1 MYSDELI
8 VREVDRKIRK
18 ETKENMDVYRMSLGD
33 AFEKACRK
41 YAEKGTELYKAWYYN
56 DFREYIPSAY
66 IGKYLDFESYPL
78 PYK

>member
-1 MYSDELI
+1 MG
-8 VREVDRKIRK
+8 
-18 ETKENMDVYRMSLGD
+18 LGD
-33 AFEKACRK
+33 AFKEACRK